1 MVQPRPNNLFLHDKL
16 IEVGNDYRTIYLVCR
31 REYTFDLRIHLYR
44 TTYSL
49 ADGRDA
55 GGEVE
60 EGGEG
65 EKTSRYRTYQKILAE
80 LTGVGVNL
88 NILVFL
94 LRSLLVSYALI
105 RSEGDVPIRIGP

>member
-1 MVQPRPNNLFLHDKL
+1 MY
-16 IEVGNDYRTIYLVCR
+16 IS
-31 REYTFDLRIHLYR
+31 DLRIHLYR

-55 GGEVE
+55 GSGDE
-60 EGGEG
+60 EEGEG

-94 LRSLLVSYALI
+94 LRSLLVSYALMK
-105 RSEGDVPIRIGP
+105 SEGDVPIRIRP